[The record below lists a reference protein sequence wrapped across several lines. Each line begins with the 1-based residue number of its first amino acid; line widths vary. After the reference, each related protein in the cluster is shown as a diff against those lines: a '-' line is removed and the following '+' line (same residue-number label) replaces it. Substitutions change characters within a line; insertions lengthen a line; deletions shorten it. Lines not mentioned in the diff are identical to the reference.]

1 VKKLIEELKTIGQI
15 RIFCQDEFLFHAGDR
30 AEGFYYV
37 QYGEVRIFR
46 MDEHGREVEVVR
58 LGPGD
63 FFGEAIVFVAGEF
76 PAYAQA
82 VRKSQILYFSNKDVF
97 CQIEKK
103 PSTARSIITLLA
115 QKCVVLNRR
124 IETLELR
131 SVRQRLAQFLLSF
144 NPEDVAFEVE
154 LKMKK
159 TELARFLGTIPETL
173 SRNLRQLQEEKLIE
187 VHGRRIAVLD
197 RSLLKHLLFE

>member
-144 NPEDVAFEVE
+144 E